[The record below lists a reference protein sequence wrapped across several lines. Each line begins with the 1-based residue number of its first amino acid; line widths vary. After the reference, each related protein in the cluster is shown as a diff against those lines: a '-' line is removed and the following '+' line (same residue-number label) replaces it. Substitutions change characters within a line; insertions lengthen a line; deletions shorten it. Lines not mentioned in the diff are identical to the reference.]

1 MEEFSINEDQERI
14 KIIEKMLKY
23 KFALEKSRDEL
34 EIELVEY
41 YTEKKK
47 LEFKD
52 GVIEIKEIQS
62 VSYENPTE
70 AYLLTQIKITENL
83 PPVIEEHIR
92 MLNVGDDIDLV
103 LDSFHLEVYQVKK
116 DIYSN
121 LREWE
126 VLLNHITD
134 ERLVDIKSNPKG
146 HGDLILK
153 ELIWLKDYE
162 KKYLEE

>member
-1 MEEFSINEDQERI
+1 M
-14 KIIEKMLKY
+14 
-23 KFALEKSRDEL
+23 ALEKSRDRL
-34 EIELVEY
+34 EVELVEY

-47 LEFKD
+47 LEFDD
-52 GVIEIKEIQS
+52 GKIEVRDIQS

-83 PPVIEEHIR
+83 PPVIEEHMR
-92 MLNVGDDIDLV
+92 MLNIGDDIDIV
-103 LDSFHLEVYQVKK
+103 LDSFQLEVYRVKK
-116 DIYSN
+116 DVYSN

-153 ELIWLKDYE
+153 ELIWINDYE
-162 KKYLEE
+162 KKYLER

>member
-1 MEEFSINEDQERI
+1 MGELGINEDQERI

-23 KFALEKSRDEL
+23 KFALEKSRGEL
-34 EIELVEY
+34 ENELVEY
-41 YTEKKK
+41 YTQKKN
-47 LEFKD
+47 LEFKE
-52 GVIEIKEIQS
+52 GVIEIKDIKS

-70 AYLLTQIKITENL
+70 AYLLTQIKITETL
-83 PPVIEEHIR
+83 PPVIEEHIS

-103 LDSFHLEVYQVKK
+103 LDSFQLEVYKIKK

-134 ERLVDIKSNPKG
+134 ERIVDIKSNPKG

-153 ELIWLKDYE
+153 ELIWLKNFE
-162 KKYLEE
+162 EKYLDQ